1 MVDWKSMTPQ
11 EVLAALESAPK
22 VAVQRSSGWVA
33 YSVGSFM
40 VGFTHDEPIGKE
52 EYLQQSGFLTI
63 AAPQVEG
70 PPMVHYL
77 HEGRSLCEM
86 SDVYGA
92 PSDWPEGHKWVRL
105 NDRGTTATCQG
116 CILRRPMYR

>member
-1 MVDWKSMTPQ
+1 MTPQ

-70 PPMVHYL
+70 HRWSTTSTKD
-77 HEGRSLCEM
+77 GRS
-86 SDVYGA
+86 
-92 PSDWPEGHKWVRL
+92 VRCRTSTAL
-105 NDRGTTATCQG
+105 LATGPRGTSG
-116 CILRRPMYR
+116 CD